1 VAKADSLKPRFI
13 VSLTSIQ
20 ELDDFVR
27 NTRSQCIAN
36 VLQMFCKSDKS
47 SQLDE

>member
-1 VAKADSLKPRFI
+1 MAKADSLKPRFI

-27 NTRSQCIAN
+27 NTRSEYI
-36 VLQMFCKSDKS
+36 VCKYDKS
-47 SQLDE
+47 LQFDE